1 MVLKY
6 VVSRKGIVFDA
17 IAFYQYHEMGDPN
30 DPGYPSGWNGMP
42 GIVIER
48 EHGED
53 IHLLYHSS
61 KDRNKEYEL
70 LLEQVEQQTKNNK
83 EEM

>member
-1 MVLKY
+1 MILKY
-6 VVSRKGIVFDA
+6 VVSSKGIVFDA
-17 IAFYQYHEMGDPN
+17 IAFYQYHEMGNPN
-30 DPGYPSGWNGMP
+30 DPGYPSDWNGMP

-70 LLEQVEQQTKNNK
+70 LLEQVKQQLLVNNRNI
-83 EEM
+83 